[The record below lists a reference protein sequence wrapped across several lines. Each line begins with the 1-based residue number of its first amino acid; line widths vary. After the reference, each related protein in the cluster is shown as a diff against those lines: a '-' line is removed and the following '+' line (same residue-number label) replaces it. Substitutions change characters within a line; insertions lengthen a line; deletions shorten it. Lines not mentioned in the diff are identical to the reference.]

1 MKSLKRVF
9 ALAVVFAMVLSSIS
23 MAMAA
28 KTFED
33 VTSDDLNVVNTL
45 VGLSLI
51 EGYEEDGKLLFKGDQ
66 TITRAEFATIVC
78 RLIGMGDAAAA
89 TRSTDFTDVPAS
101 HWASGYVQTAADTNG
116 IIAGYGDGTF
126 GPEDKVTYEQAV
138 KMIVCA
144 LGYQTKAEEEGTYPA
159 GYLFVA
165 RTIGLTDGV
174 TGTVGQEATRMT
186 VAKLLYNALNT
197 PLMQKIVSGT
207 KSSYYGIFDG
217 EEYTPKK
224 TVLSEYLGAVK
235 LSGILTNN
243 SVSTESLREDQVQ
256 IDIQDNY
263 GSRVVLSNANYYEG
277 GVITCY
283 TGDTDAKALLGKK
296 VEAYV
301 TFETSVN
308 DDPTILAVF
317 ESTNENKKLSVEF
330 DDIKEMTAA
339 GNAYAL
345 KYYTDKAT
353 GKTTTVYVKA
363 AATYYIN
370 GEKAAF
376 TTADLAAAV
385 LAGKFTS
392 SDAYTVIDF
401 SLVGKTTGDWD
412 YDYAF
417 VNVYENFV
425 VDSVDEVGEKVYA
438 GTDSI
443 SYLNFIEYDADAD
456 YELSIVDVDGV
467 EIDPAT
473 VTEYDVLTM
482 QVNPYNWSKKED
494 IKAIDAVLV
503 QNGIEGTI
511 TEVDSTEDEYYI
523 DGVAYEA
530 DPASNL
536 INTLML
542 DDAGIFYLDANDK
555 IVAFDQTS
563 SKNSNYAVIV
573 NSAPTAGVDQAYQ
586 VKMFTSEGVLEV
598 RDLASK
604 VKMPEFD
611 KATKRTT
618 TSSYDDDVAFAKIPV
633 ALPAV
638 CSYKLNS
645 AGEISTLSFA
655 KDADVKATTEAIKS
669 AALVK
674 NNNDEAGEIEA
685 EGKEIK
691 RIDAG
696 STFYMDEDTKIIGM
710 ESGVTPATAKLD
722 NFELYTVDD
731 LTADQKFDT
740 GKISVFD
747 VDANN
752 YASLVF
758 IYAADVSLTSDAI
771 NVIMVKTA
779 TDINNADG
787 DATQKINGFNNAGA
801 VSAIIDDEASYTLNA
816 GEVFFP
822 KSANTAGDIKKLIK
836 VTEASYDRSGNVTGF
851 ALTSAFKTAYLDMIG
866 NDSDSTF
873 YFGKVD
879 YKQKNTIYFTN
890 ILDEV
895 GGALTTKANES
906 IVIPN
911 NVPVMVYDQS
921 KTPSYRVSYESAGY
935 MSYATRID
943 DTTGKYPISDS
954 NIKSYY
960 VLVREY
966 NGKITDVVYYCF
978 TTDVAAPVLPAGK
991 VTPSTVV
998 VDEVVV
1004 DAIINEEDVMAE

>member
-45 VGLSLI
+45 VGLGLI
-51 EGYEEDGKLLFKGDQ
+51 EGYEEDGKMLFKGDQ

-78 RLIGMGDAAAA
+78 RLIGMGDAAAS

-235 LSGILTNN
+235 ISGILENN
-243 SVSTESLREDQVQ
+243 SISTESLREDQVQ
-256 IDIQDNY
+256 IFIQDNY
-263 GSRVVLSNANYYEG
+263 GSRVQLSNAAYIEG
-277 GVITCY
+277 ETITCY

-301 TFETSVN
+301 TYETSIN
-308 DDPTILAVF
+308 NDPTILAIF
-317 ESTNENKKLSVEF
+317 ESTNENKKLSIEF
-330 DDIKEMTAA
+330 EDIKEMENV
-339 GNAYAL
+339 GNAYSV

-370 GEKAAF
+370 GEKASY
-376 TTADLAAAV
+376 TTADLADAV
-385 LAGKFTS
+385 VAGDFAGTS
-392 SDAYTVIDF
+392 AYTVIDF

-425 VDSVDEVGEKVYA
+425 VDSVDEIGEKVYA
-438 GTDSI
+438 GTDSV
-443 SYLNFIEYDADAD
+443 SLLNFIEYDADAD
-456 YELSIVDVDGV
+456 YELTITDVDGV
-467 EIDPAT
+467 EIDPT
-473 VTEYDVLTM
+473 SLTEYDVITM
-482 QVNPYNWSKKED
+482 QVNPYNWGADKAN
-494 IKAIDAVLV
+494 IKAIDAILV
-503 QNGIEGTI
+503 QNAVEGTI
-511 TEVDSTEDEYYI
+511 TEVDATEGEYYI
-523 DGVAYEA
+523 DDVAYEI

-536 INTLML
+536 TFVL
-542 DDAGIFYLDANDK
+542 DDAGVFYLDANDK
-555 IVAFDQTS
+555 IVAFDQSS
-563 SKNSNYAVIV
+563 SKISNYAVIV
-573 NSAPTAGVDQAYQ
+573 NAATTAGVETAYQ

-598 RDLASK
+598 RDLADK
-604 VKMPEFD
+604 VKMP
-611 KATKRTT
+611 AYNSSTKVT
-618 TSSYDDDVAFAKIPV
+618 TSPSVEDNVAFDALGTSFPV
-633 ALPAV
+633 VVA
-638 CSYKLNS
+638 YKLNS
-645 AGEISTLSFA
+645 AGEISSLSIA
-655 KDADVKATTEAIKS
+655 ADETINADEKNVKS
-669 AALVK
+669 AALIM
-674 NNNDEAGEIEA
+674 NNFAAEGEIEA
-685 EGKEIK
+685 EGKEII
-691 RIDAG
+691 RVDAG
-696 STFYMDEDTKIIGM
+696 KKYNFDEDTKVIAM
-710 ESGVTPATAKLD
+710 ESNVDPAFAKID
-722 NFELYTVDD
+722 NFEVYTIED
-731 LTADQKFDT
+731 LTADQKF
-740 GKISVFD
+740 KNISVYD
-747 VDANN
+747 VDMNN

-758 IYAADVSLTSDAI
+758 IYATDISLSSDAI
-771 NVIMVKTA
+771 NVVMVKTA
-779 TDINNADG
+779 TDINNTDG
-787 DATQKINGFNNAGA
+787 DATQKINGYNNAGA
-801 VSAIIDDEASYTLNA
+801 VSAVIDDETTADLAA

-822 KSANTAGDIKKLIK
+822 KSANANGEVKKFIK
-836 VTEASYDRSGNVTGF
+836 VTEWNNGEIE
-851 ALTSAFKTAYLDMIG
+851 LTDAFINAYATMIDD
-866 NDSDSTF
+866 DSDSTF

-879 YKQKNTIYFTN
+879 YKQKNTIYFNN
-890 ILDEV
+890 ILDEDNY
-895 GGALTTKANES
+895 GAETAES
-906 IVIPN
+906 LVIPN
-911 NVPVMVYDQS
+911 NVAAMVYDAS
-921 KTPSYRVSYESAGY
+921 KLSSYRVSYESAGY
-935 MSYATRID
+935 MSYASKID
-943 DTTGKYPISDS
+943 EETGKYPISDS
-954 NIKSYY
+954 DIGSYF

-966 NGKITDVVYYCF
+966 NGKIVDVVYYCF
-978 TTDVAAPVLPAGK
+978 TTDVDAFTFTTGE
-991 VTPSTVV
+991 VTTETVV
-998 VDEVVV
+998 VEDVVV
-1004 DAIINEEDVMAE
+1004 DAIINDEDVIAE